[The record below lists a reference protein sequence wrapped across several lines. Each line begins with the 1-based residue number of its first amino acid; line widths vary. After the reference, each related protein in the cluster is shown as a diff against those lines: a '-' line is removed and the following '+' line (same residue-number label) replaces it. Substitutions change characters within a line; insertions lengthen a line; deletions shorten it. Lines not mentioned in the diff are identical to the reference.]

1 MLKRLNWHF
10 VPRPDA
16 YVIWFDIPMNVAS
29 LVQATKRLDQLAQHV
44 EHYTRLLVVA
54 EVLKRTTV
62 HETLNRITT
71 RLHFNFSD
79 FFGVGES

>member
-44 EHYTRLLVVA
+44 EHYTRPLVVG

-62 HETLNRITT
+62 HETLN
-71 RLHFNFSD
+71 
-79 FFGVGES
+79 